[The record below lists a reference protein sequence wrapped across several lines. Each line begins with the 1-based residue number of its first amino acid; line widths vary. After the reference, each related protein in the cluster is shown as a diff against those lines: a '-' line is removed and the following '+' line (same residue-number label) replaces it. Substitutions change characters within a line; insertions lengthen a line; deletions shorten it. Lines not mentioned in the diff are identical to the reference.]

1 MDSSNTSRNGEIET
15 TKNDNVY
22 KGLPQS
28 AFNIDIEQKVV
39 DDCHL
44 LNDTVRNFVWR
55 GVKVVVKDRKTKQP
69 KTILE
74 DVAGVVEAGESQL
87 LRSSLE
93 YMLIPQR

>member
-1 MDSSNTSRNGEIET
+1 
-15 TKNDNVY
+15 
-22 KGLPQS
+22 
-28 AFNIDIEQKVV
+28 
-39 DDCHL
+39 
-44 LNDTVRNFVWR
+44 
-55 GVKVVVKDRKTKQP
+55 VKVVVKDRKTKQP